1 MVISRIFHQ
10 KIEPSCLQGGVAA
23 KFSPV
28 EQKHEHRK
36 FGFPDAENWGR
47 GLKVFLGGEEER
59 VVYLQKILLSTLT
72 VTKY

>member
-1 MVISRIFHQ
+1 M
-10 KIEPSCLQGGVAA
+10 AA